1 MNPTLQSLKDV
12 PWNKTYGM
20 SLSFANGDIREE
32 VYRGVRGRVWRTVQT
47 STNQLIVDKLDT

>member
-1 MNPTLQSLKDV
+1 MKPTLQSLKDV
-12 PWNKTYGM
+12 LWNKVYGM
-20 SLSFANGDIREE
+20 SLSFAIVDIREE